1 MTDQTKPPREAET
14 ARVAPRRRRVPVE
27 TLVFSSLALVTL
39 AVVGLGVPMPSPTV
53 QIVLLGILG
62 GVLGLPHGALD
73 PLIARRAG
81 LWRTPLGFAGFNA
94 IYTLVVVAVVLLWM
108 VAPVLSL
115 VAFLLVSALHFGS
128 DWNADRSVG
137 LRFLAGF
144 GLLTVPALSHPDQV
158 SAIYVVLAGD
168 GGAVVASVQEWLG
181 PIAVAGLL
189 IAALVALRHRPSQ
202 SVEIVLATVLGLATE
217 PLVFFVL
224 YFCAL
229 HSFRHLKG
237 GFQEERGGGR
247 RTALVVAAYTVVPLL
262 TVGVFL
268 VTFGPGGVLSE
279 QILQLVFIGL
289 AALTVPHMMVV
300 TYENRLRRAAGPAE
314 RSVSGVV
321 L

>member
-1 MTDQTKPPREAET
+1 MTDQTAHPRTGA
-14 ARVAPRRRRVPVE
+14 ARVTPWRRRVPAE
-27 TLVFSSLALVTL
+27 TVVFSSLALVTL
-39 AVVGLGVPMPSPTV
+39 GVVGLGIPMPSPTV
-53 QIVLLGILG
+53 QIVLLGLLA

-94 IYTLVVVAVVLLWM
+94 VYILVVVGVVLLWL

-115 VAFLLVSALHFGS
+115 VGFLLVSALHFGS

-168 GGAVVASVQEWLG
+168 GGEVVASVQEWLG
-181 PIAVAGLL
+181 PIAVAALL
-189 IAALVALRHRPSQ
+189 LAALVALRNRAHE
-202 SVEIVLATVLGLATE
+202 SVEIVLATVLALATE

-229 HSFRHLKG
+229 HSLRHLKA
-237 GFQEERGGGR
+237 GFHEERGNGR
-247 RTALVVAAYTVVPLL
+247 LPALLVVVYTVVPLL
-262 TVGVFL
+262 AVGVIL
-268 VTFGPGGVLSE
+268 VAFGPGGVLSE

-289 AALTVPHMMVV
+289 AGLTVPHMMVV
-300 TYENRLRRAAGPAE
+300 TYENRLRPAAGAAQ
-314 RSVSGVV
+314 RSVPGAV